1 MFHIMS
7 DNPPVLQSVTADCTE
22 ELSNIVGKMLAKKA
36 DDRYQSMDDILRDLD
51 PLWKCA
57 QQAAVAGLLSDSQ
70 QLLAAN
76 DLQRAQGMLRKPLQ
90 IDTGNNQAR
99 SLLEKVY
106 SDLRSSQL
114 LPKLNE
120 HLERCRSL
128 LRTGKLREAR
138 AEVDAAWGLDA
149 KHEPAQRL
157 FAEREAAATR
167 ALEVEQKLRLTKQ
180 RLAEGALTE
189 AATAL
194 GQALDLDGANA
205 QGQELRRQIEEERN
219 RREKRKKL
227 GEILHQARTLWTA
240 LNYEECLKALSDA
253 LREFPR
259 EPELLKLQEIARHDL
274 EDLQKQR
281 ELGQVRKLLGQQ
293 DFAKARKIIDALAK
307 TYPTDSA
314 VFNFH

>member
-1 MFHIMS
+1 MFHSMS

-22 ELSNIVGKMLAKKA
+22 EVSNIVGKMLAKNA
-36 DDRYQSMDDILRDLD
+36 DDRYQSMDDILRDLE

-57 QQAAVAGLLSDSQ
+57 QQAAVAGLLSDCQ

-99 SLLEKVY
+99 SLLEKV
-106 SDLRSSQL
+106 SSELRRSQL

-138 AEVDAAWGLDA
+138 AEVDAALGLDSR
-149 KHEPAQRL
+149 HEPAQRL
-157 FAEREAAATR
+157 FAEVEAAATR

-194 GQALDLDGANA
+194 GQGVY
-205 QGQELRRQIEEERN
+205 
-219 RREKRKKL
+219 L
-227 GEILHQARTLWTA
+227 GRTKGRSVYQRAVRPARSS
-240 LNYEECLKALSDA
+240 E
-253 LREFPR
+253 
-259 EPELLKLQEIARHDL
+259 
-274 EDLQKQR
+274 
-281 ELGQVRKLLGQQ
+281 QQ
-293 DFAKARKIIDALAK
+293 
-307 TYPTDSA
+307 
-314 VFNFH
+314 